1 MTTLLQFVIALCEVL
16 FAPHKGNDMVLGNR
30 SGHRALSALAMSAK
44 ADVFPFVRARKARAS
59 KTRKLVIHSLQW
71 KAGNKARKAAMG
83 RKAHMERCNALY
95 KARKARSA
103 AMEWHTVAN
112 EEAAA
117 LRAAVVFMTGK
128 SWQEALG
135 AMYAQ
140 GRLVSSGSGSVAAP
154 ATVKVR
160 VSKVVKGKTFISSP
174 SKVEGVHAK
183 DTAFCASHVVVRTK
197 GVPVLCTWNNYR
209 KIVPMGRVMLLV
221 QRREA
226 AMEKANKM
234 AIQALERHLK
244 IAAWEAVQAAKVA
257 A

>member
-1 MTTLLQFVIALCEVL
+1 MTTLFIMALVAIMMVKMVVRFVRSAVKAIPSVEVGVAVDADLCHFRNQWDFGPTKIQMKALRLQF
-16 FAPHKGNDMVLGNR
+16 R
-30 SGHRALSALAMSAK
+30 
-44 ADVFPFVRARKARAS
+44 RARQHAW
-59 KTRKLVIHSLQW
+59 H
-71 KAGNKARKAAMG
+71 
-83 RKAHMERCNALY
+83 KAHCNGVHE
-95 KARKARSA
+95 ARKARSS
-103 AMEWHTVAN
+103 AMEGVTKAN

-128 SWQEALG
+128 SWQQALHMMCRDG
-135 AMYAQ
+135 T
-140 GRLVSSGSGSVAAP
+140 LVCSGSGSVAAP
-154 ATVKVR
+154 ATVKGHIA
-160 VSKVVKGKTFISSP
+160 KAVKGKTFISSP
-174 SKVEGVHAK
+174 SKMEGVHAK
-183 DTAFCASHVVVRTK
+183 DTAFCASHTVVRTK

-244 IAAWEAVQAAKVA
+244 IAAWNAIQAAKVA